1 MPRWTGRWDGGRTY
15 VNKQGDTV
23 WVLEKQVHGRLYTTR
38 LSVGNEKD
46 ALAELA
52 LFKRDPDAYLAQAQ
66 ASRPVG
72 EDTSKNAPLLI
83 DLPLVERFLDH
94 LKREGRTERH
104 RKNVR
109 TYLAQWAE
117 ALYEKDLRA
126 LRLQDL
132 KKVLNGWY
140 DAETKEIVAKR
151 HRIAAI
157 KSFFSWLREEEAA
170 LTTAEDPTLA
180 LKVPPARPEKAMRDK
195 GYSMQDVE
203 RLYAAIS
210 GWESKKYGWKGTGR
224 VTEVQCVRDVLML
237 HAKCGMHGTEIERLA
252 RGEGKVKVL
261 HGQGAI
267 AGTITFVHKSG
278 RVHVQSVDAQSLA
291 AAMRLQARGSA
302 PADWWIRQVVKRAA
316 KSIGLAPLRM
326 GELRHSFVTWA
337 AECGVEV
344 KPVDGGVPLARIAA
358 TIGHQ
363 SAVTTKKFYEGVKV
377 PPMIQLPIRLE
388 HPEDPIPLL
397 DRQLRDGSS

>member
-1 MPRWTGRWDGGRTY
+1 MPQWTGKWAGGRTY
-15 VNKQGDTV
+15 VNKQGNTV

-38 LSVGNEKD
+38 LAAGNEND

-52 LFKRDPDAYLAQAQ
+52 LFKRDPAAYVARTQGGTPEGGA
-66 ASRPVG
+66 V
-72 EDTSKNAPLLI
+72 SKNAPVVM
-83 DLPLVERFLDH
+83 DLPTVERFLDH
-94 LKREGRTERH
+94 LKHQGRTERH

-109 TYLAQWAE
+109 NYLAQWAE
-117 ALYEKDLRA
+117 ALFEKDLRT

-132 KKVLNGWY
+132 KQALNGWY
-140 DAETKEIVAKR
+140 DGERKEVVAKR

-157 KSFFSWLREEEAA
+157 KSFFSWLREEEAL
-170 LTTAEDPTLA
+170 LTTAEDATLA
-180 LKVPPARPEKAMRDK
+180 LKVPPARPEKALRDK
-195 GYSMQDVE
+195 GYSMRDVE
-203 RLYAAIS
+203 RLYAAIN

-237 HAKCGMHGTEIERLA
+237 HAKCGMHGTEIDRLA

-261 HGQGAI
+261 QGQGAI
-267 AGTITFVHKSG
+267 AGTITFIHKSG
-278 RVHVQSVDAQSLA
+278 RVHVQSLDAQALA
-291 AAMRLQARGSA
+291 AATRLQARGSA

-316 KSIGLAPLRM
+316 KSIGLEPLRM

-344 KPVDGGVPLARIAA
+344 KPLDGGVPLSRIAA

-363 SAVTTKKFYEGVKV
+363 SAVTTKRFYEGVKV
-377 PPMIQLPIRLE
+377 PPMIQLPLRLE
-388 HPEDPIPLL
+388 HPEDPVLLL
-397 DRQLRDGSS
+397 DRQLRDRSG